1 MSVGLWVVVT
11 VILGLAA
18 MGLFYLFMKACDKI

>member
-11 VILGLAA
+11 FFLGIAA
-18 MGLFYLFMKACDKI
+18 MGLCYIFLKAFEKI